1 MDASLAGHSV
11 ECMKVFLSCAH
22 PDREMARKL
31 AARLSEAGHHVW
43 FADDALFPEQNV
55 ALETGKAL

>member
-1 MDASLAGHSV
+1 
-11 ECMKVFLSCAH
+11 MKVFLSCAH